1 MSLGPLY
8 TRLHSCL
15 QLRNHIIRCIPS
27 YSRCYSSENP
37 PHTQGKQ
44 SEELQAQDTV
54 MKSHSLEST
63 LSNKVRINQREQ
75 FSLAIDKFKKR
86 EKYSKGHMELIQV
99 AMTQMEKLDL
109 QKDID
114 VYNKIISIFPI
125 GRFAPKRMLDAIWPR
140 SIPQLELSLEILTK
154 MEENGVRPN
163 QETYNLLNHIF
174 GKMSLPVQKCIRIA
188 YLFDKYEYVD
198 PYKVYVG
205 SLPTEPVELSQFI
218 LKRLTSHRGN
228 ITVHKDKPDSYI
240 VSATTERQVSLL
252 HSDMSDALL
261 HVEGPH
267 TLWQHSLEQLYYTLT
282 LTGSTHLT
290 LLPEDQVEV
299 AKKEGSVLSVC
310 MCCPGNQERLEE
322 WMDMM
327 LSLYPSLTQAR
338 VVYHIQEMEADKEVK
353 RISPTRT
360 DLLEV

>member
-1 MSLGPLY
+1 
-8 TRLHSCL
+8 
-15 QLRNHIIRCIPS
+15 
-27 YSRCYSSENP
+27 
-37 PHTQGKQ
+37 
-44 SEELQAQDTV
+44 

-228 ITVHKDKPDSYI
+228 ITVHKVSLMCVLLFHLLIVHVQDKPDSYI

-267 TLWQHSLEQLYYTLT
+267 RLWQHSLEQLYYTLT

-299 AKKEGSVLSVC
+299 AKKEGEVPTTICIRHLKLCQYNKIYSNVLTV
-310 MCCPGNQERLEE
+310 
-322 WMDMM
+322 
-327 LSLYPSLTQAR
+327 
-338 VVYHIQEMEADKEVK
+338 
-353 RISPTRT
+353 
-360 DLLEV
+360 